1 MSKLKNAGTMLIT
14 AIPIVVWLWGV
25 VSYGVA
31 GDTLGS
37 IAALVVPPVGCFMHS
52 ARSDLRR
59 DGGVTVSLAI
69 WLGWLVRSR
78 RMGGQIAPPASAE
91 TVEILEMRSSAPGQ
105 FKAPAPQV
113 GEAAV

>member
-1 MSKLKNAGTMLIT
+1 
-14 AIPIVVWLWGV
+14 
-25 VSYGVA
+25 
-31 GDTLGS
+31 
-37 IAALVVPPVGCFMHS
+37 MHS

-113 GEAAV
+113 ARRRSEQHDQCGNSGYEEQHSHLPRQIGEQDVDNGPTQRGGGHDSQQ